1 MNSSN
6 ESTTEEYDLI
16 PISVKFW
23 FYLIFL
29 IPSISCSIVILSYI
43 LSNRTLRKAL
53 HYHAVI
59 IFLLISLIY
68 DVTIYPWMIYLY
80 YHEGIWSR
88 NELFCTVW
96 IFIDW
101 GLYYTQIILF
111 AWATIERH
119 ILIFHSTWIIT
130 RRQRLVIH
138 YCPLFFLITY
148 CLLYYT
154 LTIFFPPCQN
164 HHDDYYYLCLKPCL
178 FDRASL
184 YSYDTIVHQIS
195 PNLIIIIFSILLLL
209 RIRQQKIRIGKSL
222 RWRKHWK
229 MTVQLLFISILYL
242 VFALPIAFFN
252 FLHLCGVEESL
263 IFNVMEYLLFFNYLA
278 MLFCPF
284 SCALSLPQLR
294 NQVRKCVRFD
304 TTRRTIAPTL
314 RTIPQALENETAV

>member
-1 MNSSN
+1 LVLFNFSHSIDLLFYSNSLVYFVKSN
-6 ESTTEEYDLI
+6 SPESSSLSCSHYLSFNKFNLWRNYLSMDDLFVLSRRYLVKKWTLLYCLDIYRLGFVLYANYSLCLGNHRATYSNFSFNLDYNSTTTARYSL
-16 PISVKFW
+16 
-23 FYLIFL
+23 L
-29 IPSISCSIVILSYI
+29 SII
-43 LSNRTLRKAL
+43 LSNNLLFTLL
-53 HYHAVI
+53 H
-59 IFLLISLIY
+59 
-68 DVTIYPWMIYLY
+68 
-80 YHEGIWSR
+80 
-88 NELFCTVW
+88 
-96 IFIDW
+96 ID
-101 GLYYTQIILF
+101 
-111 AWATIERH
+111 H
-119 ILIFHSTWIIT
+119 ILSSMSKSSWW
-130 RRQRLVIH
+130 LL
-138 YCPLFFLITY
+138 LFVFK
-148 CLLYYT
+148 T
-154 LTIFFPPCQN
+154 LFVRSSI
-164 HHDDYYYLCLKPCL
+164 
-178 FDRASL
+178 